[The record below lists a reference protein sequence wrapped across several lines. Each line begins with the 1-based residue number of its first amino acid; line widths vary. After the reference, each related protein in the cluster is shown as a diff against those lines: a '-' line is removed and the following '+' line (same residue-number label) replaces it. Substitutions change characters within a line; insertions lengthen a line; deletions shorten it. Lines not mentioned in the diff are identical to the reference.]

1 MLAVKYLQR
10 EAAGGRREAFDRYV
24 QAVPDVEPMVGDRI
38 ECALHARSS
47 RADPTALV
55 GRNDPEPGYNLV
67 MASAVVHIGDVIGH
81 GIVFDPRNSG
91 RLQDMDFNELVASI
105 PRLFDL
111 LDERGVQYVLVG
123 GIAMRVHAPGRNT
136 QDIDLIV
143 PADALDR
150 VPEIKVLDRN
160 DSFARAEFGR
170 LQIDFLLGD
179 HRLFDLVR
187 SRHARRE
194 RFVEREIV
202 CATVEGLLLLKLFAL
217 PSLYRQ
223 GKFSRVEDYEHDIAV
238 LLREH
243 RPDMDAIYAELAGHL
258 SATDLSEVRAIVADI
273 EKRIADSRR
282 RFGGR

>member
-1 MLAVKYLQR
+1 MAC
-10 EAAGGRREAFDRYV
+10 RYT
-24 QAVPDVEPMVGDRI
+24 
-38 ECALHARSS
+38 L
-47 RADPTALV
+47 L
-55 GRNDPEPGYNLV
+55 
-67 MASAVVHIGDVIGH
+67 MASSAVHIGDVIGH
-81 GIVFDPRNSG
+81 GILFDPRNAEILRS
-91 RLQDMDFNELVASI
+91 MDFDDLLASI

-111 LDERGVQYVLVG
+111 LDSRGVEYVLVG

-143 PADALDR
+143 PSDALAR
-150 VPEIKVLDRN
+150 VPEIRMVDRN
-160 DSFARAEFGR
+160 DSFARGQFGR
-170 LQIDFLLGD
+170 LQINFLLGD

-194 RFVEREIV
+194 QFVEREIV

-243 RPDMDAIYAELAGHL
+243 RPDVEAIFAELAGHL
-258 SATDLSEVRAIVADI
+258 SASDLAEVRAIVAGI
-273 EKRIADSRR
+273 EKRIADSRS
-282 RFGGR
+282 RFGQR